1 MPILQL
7 SVFAENKPGAMT
19 AITRILGEA
28 GVDIRALSLADTSD
42 YGILR
47 LIVDKPEQA
56 QKALDL
62 GLSALTKVQ
71 EISDSAKAGIARKM
85 GLATQKEVD
94 ALREELEAKLAASE
108 KAE

>member
-1 MPILQL
+1 MKEKI
-7 SVFAENKPGAMT
+7 
-19 AITRILGEA
+19 A
-28 GVDIRALSLADTSD
+28 GLMDKVLTKGMSLMESERMQKIMAS
-42 YGILR
+42 
-47 LIVDKPEQA
+47 EQA

-62 GLSALTKVQ
+62 GLSALSKVQ

>member
-1 MPILQL
+1 MKEKI
-7 SVFAENKPGAMT
+7 
-19 AITRILGEA
+19 A
-28 GVDIRALSLADTSD
+28 GLMDKVLTKGMSLMESERMQKIMAS
-42 YGILR
+42 
-47 LIVDKPEQA
+47 EQA

-62 GLSALTKVQ
+62 GISALTKVQ

>member
-1 MPILQL
+1 MKEKI
-7 SVFAENKPGAMT
+7 
-19 AITRILGEA
+19 A
-28 GVDIRALSLADTSD
+28 GLMDKVLTKGMSLMESERMQKIMAS
-42 YGILR
+42 
-47 LIVDKPEQA
+47 EQA

-71 EISDSAKAGIARKM
+71 EISDLAKAGIARKM

>member
-1 MPILQL
+1 
-7 SVFAENKPGAMT
+7 MT
-19 AITRILGEA
+19 EKIA
-28 GVDIRALSLADTSD
+28 GLMDKVLTKGMSLMESERMQKIMAS
-42 YGILR
+42 
-47 LIVDKPEQA
+47 EQA

>member
-1 MPILQL
+1 MDKVLT
-7 SVFAENKPGAMT
+7 KGM
-19 AITRILGEA
+19 
-28 GVDIRALSLADTSD
+28 SLMESERMQKIMAS
-42 YGILR
+42 
-47 LIVDKPEQA
+47 EQA

>member
-1 MPILQL
+1 MTRQVDLDMVQL
-7 SVFAENKPGAMT
+7 IDNKLT
-19 AITRILGEA
+19 
-28 GVDIRALSLADTSD
+28 VDEYLKLRALVGWKKLS
-42 YGILR
+42 R
-47 LIVDKPEQA
+47 EQA

>member
-1 MPILQL
+1 MKEKI
-7 SVFAENKPGAMT
+7 
-19 AITRILGEA
+19 A
-28 GVDIRALSLADTSD
+28 GLMDKVLTKGMSLMESERMQKIMAS
-42 YGILR
+42 
-47 LIVDKPEQA
+47 EQA

-71 EISDSAKAGIARKM
+71 EISDSAKGGIARKM

>member
-1 MPILQL
+1 MKEKI
-7 SVFAENKPGAMT
+7 
-19 AITRILGEA
+19 A
-28 GVDIRALSLADTSD
+28 GLMDKVLTKGMSLMESERMQKIMAS
-42 YGILR
+42 
-47 LIVDKPEQA
+47 EQA